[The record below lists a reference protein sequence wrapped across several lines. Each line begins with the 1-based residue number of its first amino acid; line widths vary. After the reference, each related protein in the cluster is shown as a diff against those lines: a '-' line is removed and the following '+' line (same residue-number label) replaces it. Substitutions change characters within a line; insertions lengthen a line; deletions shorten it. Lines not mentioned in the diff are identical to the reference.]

1 MLKRKTQMLLLI
13 VLVVLA
19 VLFLGG
25 GFAGRGHPTYGSY
38 SNGGIGLGGLL
49 LIVLVVLL
57 LTGNLKLN

>member
-1 MLKRKTQMLLLI
+1 MLKGKRKMLLPI

-25 GFAGRGHPTYGSY
+25 GFAGRGHPTYGPY

-49 LIVLVVLL
+49 VIVLVVLL
-57 LTGNLKLN
+57 LTGNLRLN